1 MMFVQPKKYDYGS
14 NRKKLKEII
23 PKENMIK
30 QYKSSKRGEPSTF
43 SSIDVTLS
51 STNSIKKNLVVHALI
66 RLKSGCN
73 EAANEQKIS
82 AFTGFMSSIS
92 HRMDQSKP
100 YYFTTIP
107 KPPSKNVVYTLMEKA
122 ADAAKAKSMPFI
134 QFVGDQPVY
143 LFLAVFIYK

>member
-1 MMFVQPKKYDYGS
+1 MMFVQPKKWIVKSNEDMYDYGS
-14 NRKKLKEII
+14 NNRKKLKEII

-51 STNSIKKNLVVHALI
+51 STDSIKKKLVVHALI

-92 HRMDQSKP
+92 PRMDQ
-100 YYFTTIP
+100 
-107 KPPSKNVVYTLMEKA
+107 
-122 ADAAKAKSMPFI
+122 
-134 QFVGDQPVY
+134 
-143 LFLAVFIYK
+143 